1 MKSPY
6 LLFLGAE
13 TSIENAKTAAGIAH
27 WRNEL
32 CIGQSRMTADTV
44 DLGLKDLDITTAA
57 AQGAK
62 TLIIGVAP
70 FGGKIEE
77 SWVATIITALEN
89 GLDIAAGLH
98 QRLSDHPDIS
108 KVAKK
113 HGRQLHDVRQPV
125 TQFTVASGDKR
136 SGQRLLTVGTDCAVG
151 KKYTA
156 LAIEKEMRAR
166 GLNADYRATGQT
178 GVFIAGGGFSIDAVI
193 SDFLSGAVE
202 TLSPSND
209 DDHWDIIEGQ
219 GSLYHPSYA
228 AVTVGLIHG
237 SQVDKLVLC
246 HEAGRQSIDDVHGY
260 PILELQ
266 ECMDGYL
273 AIAKLTNK
281 NVSFAG
287 ISVNTSKLSVSE
299 AQSYLDELERKYG
312 LPCCDPVRNG
322 VASIVDLL
330 GASS

>member
-27 WRNEL
+27 WRSEL
-32 CIGQSRMTADTV
+32 CIGQARMTAGTV
-44 DLGLKDLDITTAA
+44 DLGLADLDVKTAA
-57 AQGAK
+57 SQGAK

-70 FGGKIEE
+70 FGGKIEQ
-77 SWVATIITALEN
+77 SWVPIIIAALEN

-108 KVAKK
+108 EVAKA
-113 HGRQLHDVRQPV
+113 HGRQLHDVRQPT
-125 TQFTVASGDKR
+125 TQFTVASGEKR

-166 GLNADYRATGQT
+166 GLKADYRATGQT

-202 TLSPSND
+202 TLSPNND
-209 DDHWDIIEGQ
+209 NDHWDVIEGQ

-237 SQVDKLVLC
+237 SQADQLVLC
-246 HEAGRQSIDDVHGY
+246 HEAGRETIDDVVGY

-266 ECMDGYL
+266 ACMDGYL

-287 ISVNTSKLSVSE
+287 ISVNTSKLSASE
-299 AQSYLDELERKYG
+299 AQEYLNAIEQKYG
-312 LPCCDPVRNG
+312 LPCCDPVRTG
-322 VASIVDLL
+322 VASIVDQL
-330 GASS
+330 GV